1 MGRSGLSIS
10 FSLLHL
16 SFLSDTSLSY
26 LSGLE
31 STTELQSLLPSR
43 KDLIGPAWVRC
54 PLLVQLALSR
64 EGLVGADKQGCRCLA
79 GREVL

>member
-1 MGRSGLSIS
+1 MGPLGLSIS

-16 SFLSDTSLSY
+16 SFLSDTSLSC

-54 PLLVQLALSR
+54 PLLVQLALSM
-64 EGLVGADKQGCRCLA
+64 EGLVGAGKLGCRCLA